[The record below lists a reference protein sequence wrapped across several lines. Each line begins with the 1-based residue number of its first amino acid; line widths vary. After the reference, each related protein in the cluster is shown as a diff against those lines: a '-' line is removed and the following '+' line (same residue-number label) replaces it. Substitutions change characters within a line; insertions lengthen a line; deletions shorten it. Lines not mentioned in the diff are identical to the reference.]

1 MQLLMEKE
9 KHENKFGNGFFWG
22 MLFGAGI
29 VILFGTKKGRALL
42 KELSGK
48 ASEML
53 EDFLR
58 DQGLAGEE
66 LSGDVESEVNEDE
79 FESQAPESVD
89 KEVLDDKNSNNGHSK
104 KRIFKG
110 VRKRG

>member
-1 MQLLMEKE
+1 MEKE

-42 KELSGK
+42 KELSAK

-53 EDFLR
+53 EDFLKN
-58 DQGLAGEE
+58 QGLTDEELMGQQDTGEE
-66 LSGDVESEVNEDE
+66 EE
-79 FESQAPESVD
+79 FESQTPESVD
-89 KEVLDDKNSNNGHSK
+89 KEFLEAPKPTNGSPK

-110 VRKRG
+110 VKRKG